1 MMQAPLSL
9 IPKIHVPFVHLFQLQ
24 FLHTNSLLSL
34 FLLCGYQTV
43 LLWHL
48 LSTHQHQQTL
58 HQFQHGTPFPM
69 NLWPFSITLLLH
81 LLPLLA
87 QHTETFIPRWSSIL
101 LHNLHLQ
108 CQVLHLSMLWLIN
121 QSARWQVQECLGCK

>member
-1 MMQAPLSL
+1 MMQAPQPEPPLSL

-43 LLWHL
+43 LLLH

-58 HQFQHGTPFPM
+58 HQIQHWTPFPK
-69 NLWPFSITLLLH
+69 NPWPFSITLLLH
-81 LLPLLA
+81 LLPLVA
-87 QHTETFIPRWSSIL
+87 QHTETFIAQWSSIL

-108 CQVLHLSMLWLIN
+108 CQLLHLSMLWLITH
-121 QSARWQVQECLGCK
+121 SARR